1 MIEGTVSTQLARVLA
16 GAAGANAALA
26 AFGDEV
32 HDDMVRVPASVTDS
46 LWEELAGVAASQ
58 LVRALPDQGVG
69 LWSQLFGG
77 GGNLLDGLRD
87 AARYLPLLADP
98 ATESIEVIDDGELT
112 TVRHSSTTR
121 LAPVVAAA
129 RIEFGLG
136 VVLEQVRRAG
146 GGPVTPVHA
155 GFSHAAPRRRDGVVE
170 LFGTGNVTF
179 GAESDSLTFLTAD
192 LATPL
197 PYVRPGLAEVLRQ
210 HADLVLSAARPAPTW
225 HDRFR
230 AAVADALRDGDCS
243 LRAVATRLA
252 LSSRTLQRRL
262 AEQGT
267 TWRAELE
274 TVRQGRVVRL
284 LQDTDLTVD
293 AVADRVGYSDG
304 RALRRATQRWSGS
317 SPRTVRGKPV
327 NPRTVQPGGSAP
339 VGGVRQ

>member
-1 MIEGTVSTQLARVLA
+1 MSTQLARLLA
-16 GAAGANAALA
+16 GAAGAHAELA
-26 AFGDEV
+26 AFGDEL

-46 LWEELAGVAASQ
+46 LWEALADVGAPQ
-58 LVRALPDQGVG
+58 LVRALPGQGVG

-77 GGNLLDGLRD
+77 GENLLDGLRD
-87 AARYLPLLADP
+87 AATYLPVLADP

-121 LAPVVAAA
+121 LAPAVAAA

-146 GGPVTPVHA
+146 GRTVTPVHA
-155 GFSHAAPRRRDGVVE
+155 GFSRAAPRRHDGLAE
-170 LFGTGNVTF
+170 LFGSGNITF

-192 LATPL
+192 LTAPL
-197 PYVRPGLAEVLRQ
+197 PYVRPGLAGVLRQ
-210 HADLVLSAARPAPTW
+210 HAGLVLRAVRPASTW

-243 LRAVATRLA
+243 LRAVAARLT

-274 TVRQGRVVRL
+274 TVRQGRAVRL
-284 LQDTDLTVD
+284 LRDTGLTVD
-293 AVADRVGYSDG
+293 AVADRVGYSDA
-304 RALRRATQRWSGS
+304 RALRRATQRWHGS
-317 SPRTVRGKPV
+317 SPRTVRERP
-327 NPRTVQPGGSAP
+327 T
-339 VGGVRQ
+339 